1 MQDFTLH
8 SKNEKPIV
16 TMPVNIF
23 LDDTSTTKS
32 KRWLPLHCIQMQLS
46 GTFHHMM
53 QNDFV
58 EFLTYSNFIGV
69 YLQ

>member
-53 QNDFV
+53 HQ
-58 EFLTYSNFIGV
+58 
-69 YLQ
+69 